1 MSLLTY
7 NELIGLIETGVIDA
21 LPENVNGASIDI
33 RLAPGFKKESMMK
46 SSTFVDMKSTNVEFE
61 LCGAEKVYLFPGE
74 FMLCE
79 TMETFNL
86 PGNIACEYKLKS
98 SMARNGLQ
106 HMLAGWGDPW
116 WHNSRMTLEFK
127 NVTRRHA
134 ILLEAGMKIGQIVF
148 WRGKKVPEE
157 AGYKKRG
164 QYNNQRGVQE
174 SKGVK

>member
-7 NELIGLIETGVIDA
+7 NDLIGLIDDGVIDA

-33 RLAPGFKKESMMK
+33 RLSPGFKKERVF
-46 SSTFVDMKSTNVEFE
+46 SSYQLVDIRSQSVSFE
-61 LCGAEKVYLFPGE
+61 ECVNDKFYLFPGD

-86 PGNIACEYKLKS
+86 PNNIACEYKLKS

-106 HMLAGWGDPW
+106 HMLAGWGDPGW
-116 WHNSRMTLEFK
+116 SNSRLTLEFK
-127 NVTRRHA
+127 NVSRHHA

-148 WRGKKVPEE
+148 WRGEEVPEN
-157 AGYKKRG
+157 ASYKTRG